1 VIRDAVTVA
10 AKDLRLEARGRHVLT
25 LVVPFIGALLIVFG
39 LSFGPGQRTLQAAAP
54 ALLWLAV
61 LFAAL
66 LALRAS
72 YETEAEDGAFEEL
85 LLSPADRGGIYLG
98 KVAALSLQLL
108 VLEACSLLGTVALFD
123 AGTSAF
129 DPVGLLAFPVGT
141 VGVAAVGVLFGALGI
156 RARARESLFPVL
168 LLPATVPV
176 LVGGIQASSLAAAG
190 QRAQAAAWLGPLTA
204 FTLIATSVGVL
215 LFEHLVED

>member
-1 VIRDAVTVA
+1 MIRTAIAVA
-10 AKDLRLEARGRHVLT
+10 GKDLRLEARGRHVT
-25 LVVPFIGALLIVFG
+25 GLVVPFIGALLIVFG
-39 LSFGPGQRTLQAAAP
+39 LSFGPGLQTLQQTAP

-72 YETEAEDGAFEEL
+72 YEVEAEDGAFEEL

-108 VLEACSLLGTVALFD
+108 VLEACALLGTVVLFD
-123 AGTSAF
+123 AGARAF
-129 DPVGLLAFPVGT
+129 DPVGLLAFPIGT

-156 RARARESLFPVL
+156 KARARESLFPVL
-168 LLPATVPV
+168 LLPAVVPV
-176 LVGGIQASSLAAAG
+176 LIGGIQTSSLAAAG
-190 QRAQAAAWLGPLTA
+190 RHAQAVAWLGPLAA

-215 LFEHLVED
+215 LFEYLVED